1 MPNLVDN
8 LIKEKYLKSPAIIK
22 AFKKIKRSD
31 FMRKQEIE
39 DAELDIALPIG
50 KGQTISQPATV
61 AFMLENLEPKKGDKA
76 LDVGSGSGWTTA
88 LLCEIVGSKGKVF
101 AIERVKELKEFG
113 EKNASKYNFIKTG
126 RAKFFHGDGTKG
138 LPKQAPFDKI
148 LISAGGK
155 EIPNDLK
162 EQLKIGGKLLMPVGG
177 VYSQDL
183 ILLTKTGKDKFR
195 QEKYPGFVFVP
206 LVED

>member
-1 MPNLVDN
+1 MLNLIDN
-8 LIKEKYLKSPAIIK
+8 LILQKYLKTRAIVK
-22 AFKKIKRSD
+22 AFKRIKRSD
-31 FMRKQEIE
+31 FMPREEVI
-39 DAELDIALPIG
+39 DSELDVALPIG

-61 AFMLENLEPKKGDKA
+61 AFMLESLEPKKGDKI

-88 LLCEIVGSKGKVF
+88 LLCEITGSKGKVF
-101 AIERVKELKEFG
+101 AIERIKELKEFG
-113 EKNASKYNFIKTG
+113 EKNAGKYNFVKTG

-155 EIPNDLK
+155 EIPKDLK
-162 EQLKIGGKLLMPVGG
+162 DQLKIGGKLLMPVGG

-206 LVED
+206 LVSS